1 MNRIL
6 VLTILLLT
14 NSAAID
20 SRFRTPQG
28 PDCPTINV
36 TCPEE
41 IEPGKPLKFKANVVL
56 GKPTREITYNWTVDK
71 GTISFGQGTSTIEVD
86 LEGKDCQGVTAT
98 VELGGVDPKCKRVAS
113 CTACV
118 R

>member
-6 VLTILLLT
+6 VLTILLLA
-14 NSAAID
+14 NFSVIA
-20 SRFRTPQG
+20 SSVQTPRD
-28 PDCPTINV
+28 PDCPTLTV

-41 IEPGKPLKFKANVVL
+41 PEPGKPLKFKANVVG
-56 GKPTREITYNWTVDK
+56 GKPKFEISYNWTVDK
-71 GTISFGQGTSTIEVD
+71 GKISFGQGTSTVEVD

-98 VELGGVDPKCKRVAS
+98 VELGGVDPKCTRAAS
-113 CTACV
+113 CAACI